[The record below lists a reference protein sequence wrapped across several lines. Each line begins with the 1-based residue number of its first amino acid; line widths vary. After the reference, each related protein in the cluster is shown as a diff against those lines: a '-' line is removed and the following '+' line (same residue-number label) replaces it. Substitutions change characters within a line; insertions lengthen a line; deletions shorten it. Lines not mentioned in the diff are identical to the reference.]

1 MPHIGSWLS
10 VVKLMISMAIMKTAH
25 LSRLD
30 LNLLK
35 VFAAVHRER
44 HMTRAGRTLYVGQSA
59 VSHAIAR
66 LREIFGDPLFVRTP
80 KGMQPTPLADRLAE
94 PIQRALQT
102 VSDAIRTEETFDPA
116 SANIQFRVGTTML
129 QTFHFLPQLYRRIE
143 KDAPNVDLLIR
154 TLAASWPDVLNA
166 LDDNIADVLLV
177 IPPGDRDDAQIS
189 RRFICE
195 SLFDDHLV
203 CVVSKD
209 NPLVGETLDIETY
222 ARLPHLVMASDQ
234 VGRTWI
240 DDALE
245 ERGLRR
251 RIAVTA
257 PHPFAIPLLT
267 SGTRLVST
275 VARSLI
281 LPFVDRSNLRLLEPP
296 IGVRRHVFQMIWP
309 ARTDRDPAMTWFR
322 NITRESCRVAM
333 QSSME
338 TDLITE
344 SKTDGRKTKR
354 RPAALGRRRAA
365 ATARKR
371 RQH

>member
-1 MPHIGSWLS
+1 
-10 VVKLMISMAIMKTAH
+10 MKTAH
-25 LSRLD
+25 LSKLD

-44 HMTRAGRTLYVGQSA
+44 HMTRAGRSLYVGQSA
-59 VSHAIAR
+59 ISHAIAR
-66 LREIFGDPLFVRTP
+66 LREVFGDPLFIRTP

-102 VSDAIRTEETFDPA
+102 VSDAIRTEEAFDPA
-116 SANIQFRVGTTML
+116 NACLQFRVGTTML
-129 QTFHFLPQLYRRIE
+129 QAFHFLPQLYRRIE

-154 TLAASWPDVLNA
+154 APTSNWPDVLNA
-166 LDDNIADVLLV
+166 LDENVSDVLLV
-177 IPPGDRDDAQIS
+177 IPPSDQGDAPLS

-195 SLFDDHLV
+195 NLFEDQLV

-209 NPLVGETLDIETY
+209 NPLVGKTLDIETY
-222 ARLPHLVMASDQ
+222 ARLPHLVMASDH

-240 DDALE
+240 DEALQ
-245 ERGLRR
+245 ERGLQR

-267 SGTRLVST
+267 SGTQLVST

-296 IGVRRHVFQMIWP
+296 IGAQRHVFQMIWP
-309 ARTDRDPAMTWFR
+309 ARTDRDPAMIWFR
-322 NITRESCRVAM
+322 NIVRESCRLATPLQTEPGLVAEKRKA
-333 QSSME
+333 SRSAE
-338 TDLITE
+338 AT
-344 SKTDGRKTKR
+344 GRRR
-354 RPAALGRRRAA
+354 RPANVRPSR
-365 ATARKR
+365 
-371 RQH
+371 